1 MPKLRKRA
9 VPRYRELV
17 DYCQTTFDETGTM
30 PSYSTIAEALRF
42 HDRSTVVEPSCV
54 LKSVGCCTAR
64 ENGGAGKVSERVSGF
79 DWGQNPKSDR
89 GEFARASYRGS
100 DPVKTCLSTLGN

>member
-42 HDRSTVVEPSCV
+42 HDRSTVRRTVMRAEERG
-54 LKSVGCCTAR
+54 LLHRAGEWR
-64 ENGGAGKVSERVSGF
+64 GGK
-79 DWGQNPKSDR
+79 GQR
-89 GEFARASYRGS
+89 TGQRLR
-100 DPVKTCLSTLGN
+100 LGAKP